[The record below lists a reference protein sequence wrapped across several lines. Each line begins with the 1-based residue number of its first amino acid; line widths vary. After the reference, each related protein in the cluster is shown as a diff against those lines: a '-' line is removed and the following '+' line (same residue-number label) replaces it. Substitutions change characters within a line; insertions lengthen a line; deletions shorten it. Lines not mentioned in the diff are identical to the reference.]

1 MSSLSIYAGPTA
13 LQQIR
18 REGLKADQ
26 FKVLVGASGGPKWF
40 VLYGLDRYLFGEFF
54 PRREQQLITLGSSA
68 GAWRLCC
75 LAISDPVSAIERL
88 ARLYSRQKYSDQPTA
103 AEISE
108 KARAMLSEV
117 LGSDG
122 ARQIVE
128 NQYFRT
134 HIITSRVR
142 GLGASS
148 FAALQ
153 VLALLASAACN
164 LVSRKTLSLFFE
176 RTLFSNMGQTSPW
189 TALSDLATVVHKLSV
204 ENLEEVMIASG
215 SIPFALEGVRD
226 ISGAEPGLYWDGGI
240 TDYHFD
246 MPFHAGRELVLYPHF
261 SAAVIPGWFDKKL
274 PWRRANPRHFH
285 NVVLVTPSREF
296 VADLS
301 YGKIPDRSDFQNLD
315 YDSRLAYWQEVLD
328 KSKLIADEFAHI
340 VDTGNGIDNILR
352 FGDKPR

>member
-1 MSSLSIYAGPTA
+1 MMIFFLFFFFSSRRRHTRLVRDWSSDVCSSDLIAGSADYIIPGSCLLSIYAGPTA

-142 GLGASS
+142 GLGASR

-153 VLALLASAACN
+153 VLALLASAA
-164 LVSRKTLSLFFE
+164 
-176 RTLFSNMGQTSPW
+176 
-189 TALSDLATVVHKLSV
+189 
-204 ENLEEVMIASG
+204 
-215 SIPFALEGVRD
+215 
-226 ISGAEPGLYWDGGI
+226 
-240 TDYHFD
+240 
-246 MPFHAGRELVLYPHF
+246 
-261 SAAVIPGWFDKKL
+261 
-274 PWRRANPRHFH
+274 
-285 NVVLVTPSREF
+285 
-296 VADLS
+296 
-301 YGKIPDRSDFQNLD
+301 
-315 YDSRLAYWQEVLD
+315 
-328 KSKLIADEFAHI
+328 
-340 VDTGNGIDNILR
+340 
-352 FGDKPR
+352 